1 MKTEYEIRVL
11 EVDAEDMIKR
21 IEKLGGKKVG
31 EFNQRRYVYDLK
43 PVQENKWIRLRTNE
57 TETTLTFKNIES
69 NTMDG
74 TKELEIKVD
83 DFEKA
88 NEFLNIL
95 GYNARNYQENKRIR
109 YILDGIEI
117 DFDSW
122 PMIPTYMEIEGPDE
136 DSINKMINKL
146 NISKDKITALN
157 CNDIYK
163 TIYNIDTATIKN
175 LTFNS

>member
-11 EVDAEDMIKR
+11 EVDAEEMIKK
-21 IEKLGGKKVG
+21 IEMLGGRKVG

-57 TETTLTFKNIES
+57 TETTLTFKNIER

-83 DFEKA
+83 DFEKT
-88 NEFLNIL
+88 NELLNIL

-122 PMIPTYMEIEGPDE
+122 PMIPTYMEIEGPNE
-136 DSINKMINKL
+136 ESINEIIDKL

-163 TIYNIDTATIKN
+163 TIYNIDVNTIKN
-175 LTFNS
+175 LSFNG

>member
-1 MKTEYEIRVL
+1 M
-11 EVDAEDMIKR
+11 
-21 IEKLGGKKVG
+21 
-31 EFNQRRYVYDLK
+31 
-43 PVQENKWIRLRTNE
+43 
-57 TETTLTFKNIES
+57 
-69 NTMDG
+69 
-74 TKELEIKVD
+74 KELEIKVD
-83 DFEKA
+83 DFEKT

-136 DSINKMINKL
+136 DSINKMIDKL

-163 TIYNIDTATIKN
+163 TIYKIDTATIKN
-175 LTFNS
+175 LTFNN